1 MAISSEQEI
10 RHIYQIGFRISTDDL
25 GRGGAAIG
33 KGDFDLV
40 RRLHYVMIG
49 QDIAFAADDDPRAQT
64 GLALRFRIRAV
75 AEEMAENWIIHQ
87 GVARDGDRLAGEN
100 IDHRWHGLLYRT
112 VERGKL
118 LRPSVGGDFL
128 DQHAAVA
135 YAAPGQQF
143 GAQQRND
150 KQNAESDSCALR
162 EDKPKST
169 HGRTLMILREL
180 ERYIGQLLEISSFHD
195 YCPNGVQVEGRAEVT
210 KIVSGVSASLDVLEA
225 ASAAGADAVLVHHGY
240 FWKNEDARITGT
252 KRARIAHLIEHGM
265 SLLAY
270 HLPLDAHPV
279 LGNNAQLAQLLDF
292 QLEERFGEQNIAA
305 AGRLIQPMS
314 LQRLSGVIEE
324 KLQRQ
329 PLVIGDDA
337 AIIRRIAWC
346 SGAAQDYLG
355 AAIDL
360 GVDAFLTGEVSEHTV
375 HLARE
380 SGVAFISAGHHA
392 TERYGVQ
399 ALGAHL
405 AQQLGVKHQ
414 FIDIE
419 NPV

>member
-1 MAISSEQEI
+1 M
-10 RHIYQIGFRISTDDL
+10 
-25 GRGGAAIG
+25 
-33 KGDFDLV
+33 
-40 RRLHYVMIG
+40 
-49 QDIAFAADDDPRAQT
+49 
-64 GLALRFRIRAV
+64 
-75 AEEMAENWIIHQ
+75 
-87 GVARDGDRLAGEN
+87 
-100 IDHRWHGLLYRT
+100 LL
-112 VERGKL
+112 K
-118 LRPSVGGDFL
+118 
-128 DQHAAVA
+128 
-135 YAAPGQQF
+135 
-143 GAQQRND
+143 
-150 KQNAESDSCALR
+150 
-162 EDKPKST
+162 
-169 HGRTLMILREL
+169 EL
-180 ERYIGQLLEISSFHD
+180 ERYIGQLLEISSFRD

-210 KIVSGVSASLDVLEA
+210 KIVCGVSASMDVLEA

-240 FWKNEDARITGT
+240 FWKNEGPQITGI
-252 KRARIAHLIEHGM
+252 KRARIAHLIKHNM

-279 LGNNAQLAQLLDF
+279 LGNNVQLGQMLGF

-305 AGRLIQPMS
+305 LGRLIQPMS
-314 LQRLSGVIEE
+314 LQRLSGVVEE

-329 PLVIGDDA
+329 PLVVGDDTV
-337 AIIRRIAWC
+337 IIRRIAWC

-355 AAIDL
+355 AAIEL

-405 AQQLGVKHQ
+405 SQQLGLKHQ
-414 FIDIE
+414 FIEIE